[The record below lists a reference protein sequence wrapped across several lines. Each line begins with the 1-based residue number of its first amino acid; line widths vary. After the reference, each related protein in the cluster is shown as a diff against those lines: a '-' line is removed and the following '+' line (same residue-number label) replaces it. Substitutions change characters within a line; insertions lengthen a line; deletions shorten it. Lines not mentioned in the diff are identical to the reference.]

1 MENKINAMYDEL
13 YKKKQSE
20 LEKAKTNSL
29 NELNQQKAD
38 GETEYYNEKNKS
50 SLANAKNVQAI
61 RDYMARNNLL
71 NSGENADAILRN
83 RTDYANDIGRINS
96 DQRQFNNNI
105 ERQKSKL
112 NSDYN
117 YDLATAK
124 SDYEAQKQKALLD
137 YQMQQQQLAAAYS
150 GSGGG
155 GSSANGY
162 ESGITAEEVKAAMSS
177 LNNDFNAY
185 IKAGD
190 TRNARDIL
198 VQGLRAYQNGLMTGQ
213 DYNNMQRKLTALE
226 DELLK
231 KQTQAVKNSGGK
243 LVYGYRNGKAGWY
256 PA

>member
-1 MENKINAMYDEL
+1 MESKINAMYDEL

-20 LEKAKTNSL
+20 LEKAKNNSL

-38 GETEYYNEKNKS
+38 GEVEYYNEKNKS
-50 SLANAKNVQAI
+50 SLANQKNTQAI

-96 DQRQFNNNI
+96 DHRQFNNNI

-137 YQMQQQQLAAAYS
+137 YQMQQQQLAAARSYSGGGSNGS
-150 GSGGG
+150 GSGDGLSEKTLTNSRTTLANEVNKTVNTMSG
-155 GSSANGY
+155 FTETRNLVEAAYLQGIISSEERSNY
-162 ESGITAEEVKAAMSS
+162 LTRITNS
-177 LNNDFNAY
+177 LNGMK
-185 IKAGD
+185 KAQASVNKG
-190 TRNARDIL
+190 TYGTYNK
-198 VQGLRAYQNGLMTGQ
+198 NGLTGTI
-213 DYNNMQRKLTALE
+213 M
-226 DELLK
+226 
-231 KQTQAVKNSGGK
+231 
-243 LVYGYRNGKAGWY
+243 
-256 PA
+256 

>member
-137 YQMQQQQLAAAYS
+137 YQMQQQQLAAARSYS
-150 GSGGG
+150 GGGG
-155 GSSANGY
+155 GSS

-198 VQGLRAYQNGLMTGQ
+198 FQGLRAYQNGLMTGQ

-226 DELLK
+226 EELLK

>member
-96 DQRQFNNNI
+96 YQRQFNNNI

-137 YQMQQQQLAAAYS
+137 YQMQMAARSY
-150 GSGGG
+150 SGGG
-155 GSSANGY
+155 GGYSSGGY
-162 ESGITAEEVKAAMSS
+162 SESGITAEEVKAAMSS

-198 VQGLRAYQNGLMTGQ
+198 FQGLRAYQNGLMTGQ